1 MADLHS
7 FAASPAL
14 RRGLL
19 FGVLAVTLSACG
31 DPWLPG
37 RGHTLDLR
45 AASQSP
51 PSTEKYCYR
60 TLAEVSC
67 YPAPIPDAEAR
78 RVGWADVADDSAG
91 Q

>member
-7 FAASPAL
+7 LAGSPAL

-19 FGVLAVTLSACG
+19 FGVLAVALSACG

-37 RGHTLDLR
+37 RGRPLDLR
-45 AASQSP
+45 ADSQSP
-51 PSTEKYCYR
+51 PTTEKYCYR

-67 YPAPIPDAEAR
+67 YATPLPGAEAR
-78 RVGWADVADDSAG
+78 RMGWADVADDSSA